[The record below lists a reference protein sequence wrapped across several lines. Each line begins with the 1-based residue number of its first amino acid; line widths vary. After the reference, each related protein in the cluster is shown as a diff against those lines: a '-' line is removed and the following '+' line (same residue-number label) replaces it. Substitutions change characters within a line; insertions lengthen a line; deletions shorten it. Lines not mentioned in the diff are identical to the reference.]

1 VIAPERQRAL
11 LAILEARVARSWQR
25 EIARA
30 MRDAASEYSQNQ
42 SIMLSMG
49 AHKSRSDRI
58 ILVTYETAARQFG
71 KPYYEQGKARKDFQ
85 NFTRAMQVFMRNFG
99 AKKVVQITET
109 TEHQIRDVINE
120 GVEIGA
126 TLTEIAKEITQR
138 APAIARTR
146 APVIA
151 RTETHSAAMWS
162 QVEAIKDTGLT
173 LRKQWIA
180 TQDARTRTLDSG
192 DFDHADMDGV
202 TVGMDEPFDV
212 DGDLL
217 DFPGDPNG
225 QPGNVINCRCVMN
238 FVE

>member
-1 VIAPERQRAL
+1 
-11 LAILEARVARSWQR
+11 
-25 EIARA
+25 

-49 AHKSRSDRI
+49 AHKSRADRI
-58 ILVTYETAARQFG
+58 ILVTYETAARQFA

-173 LRKQWIA
+173 LRKQWVA
-180 TQDARTRTLDSG
+180 TKDARTRTIDDG
-192 DFDHADMDGV
+192 PFDHADMDGV

>member
-71 KPYYEQGKARKDFQ
+71 KPYYRETKSFDDFL
-85 NFTRAMQVFMRNFG
+85 RSMQVFMRNFG

-120 GVEIGA
+120 GIDIGA
-126 TLTEIAKEITQR
+126 TLTEISKEITKR

-151 RTETHSAAMWS
+151 RTETHSSAMWA

-173 LRKQWIA
+173 LRKQWLA
-180 TQDARTRTLDSG
+180 TKDDRTRTLDSG

-225 QPGNVINCRCVMN
+225 QPGNIINCRCVMN